1 MHPIFQALENDSFE
15 EFTNLINSNPEYL
28 AEVDEDGWSLLSL
41 SIHYNMPE
49 FAELLLDKMTTEQIN
64 NGTPFHPLNV
74 AIENKFFDLGKMIIS
89 HDNFDPNYLFKAK
102 ENALHYA
109 LTLQQDDW
117 VEILLEKG
125 VDIFSQNSN
134 GRSPFQ
140 MAIEKHKEDILDEFL
155 ESPLLRNRFDEDW
168 IRVCVDSNNVYAFE
182 ELYPHMKSSMDK
194 YFERAVAKG
203 HVEMMT
209 SIIDTGMFM
218 PGKQH
223 ITDIVDL
230 MCIVYE
236 DPKKQEA
243 ALELADYLFDI
254 NTPFQNFINNKGQTA
269 WMLAIKYNNNIIF
282 DRLIN
287 ETVET
292 VNNIDNNQYSPLM
305 YAVEAG
311 SLPYVSKLL
320 KRKANPNHTDIY
332 NDTALIKAVRLG
344 KLEIVQEI
352 LKYPVLVN
360 EINKHKESALS
371 IALHDKRMDI
381 VFNLLWH
388 GADISTNP
396 ITYINK
402 QELMQIGL
410 TGELEKWTA
419 IDEQEIKHFKA
430 MVQLGL
436 NLNRVNENGDT
447 LLLHYIKDGYL
458 SNFHALLECNIE
470 ANHKDKENNSAIMC
484 AMNKNSDSYAIQL
497 LSKIKNLD
505 LSVVNNQ
512 GENVYDICVD
522 SQFNNLAKA
531 EALLQYDP
539 NITKENL
546 LKIMPIIAKD
556 GILLNHWE
564 KIQQV
569 LGEDISLFSNIIDKN
584 SNTLLMNCVL
594 GNNKDN
600 FKFLTSQPLIN
611 IASNKINK
619 DNENVVDLIN
629 RLPEPSAIEFTNLLS
644 KYLNIS
650 KKKPIEQLNTKLSS
664 RMTI

>member
-15 EFTNLINSNPEYL
+15 EFSQLITSHPEYL
-28 AEVDEDGWSLLSL
+28 DEIDEDGWSLLSL
-41 SIHYNMPE
+41 SVHYNMPE
-49 FAELLLDKMTTEQIN
+49 FAQLLLDKMTTEQIN
-64 NGTPFHPLNV
+64 SGKPLHPLNV
-74 AIENKFFDLGKMIIS
+74 AIENKFFDLGKLIIS

-117 VEILLEKG
+117 VEILLERG
-125 VDIFSQNSN
+125 IDIFSPNAN

-140 MAIEKHKEDILDEFL
+140 MAIEKHKDDILDEFL
-155 ESPLLRNRFDEDW
+155 ESPLLRSRFDEDW
-168 IRVCVDSNNVYAFE
+168 LRVCVDSNNIYAFE
-182 ELYPHMKSSMDK
+182 ELYPHMKGNMDK

-203 HVEMMT
+203 HVEMMMA
-209 SIIDTGMFM
+209 IIDTGMFM

-243 ALELADYLFDI
+243 ALELADYLFAI

-269 WMLAIKYNNNIIF
+269 WMLSIKYNNNIIF

-292 VNNIDNNQYSPLM
+292 VNNIDNHKYSPLM

-311 SLPYVSKLL
+311 SLPYVTKLL
-320 KRKANPNHTDIY
+320 KRKANPNHTDIS

-360 EINKHKESALS
+360 EINKYKESALS

-396 ITYINK
+396 VTFINK

-419 IDEQEIKHFKA
+419 VDEQEIKNFKA
-430 MVQLGL
+430 IVQLGL
-436 NLNRVNENGDT
+436 NLNRVNEKGDT
-447 LLLHYIKDGYL
+447 LLLHYIKEGYL
-458 SNFHALLECNIE
+458 SNFHALLECKID
-470 ANHKDKENNSAIMC
+470 ANHKDQDNNNAIMC
-484 AMNKNSDSYAIQL
+484 AMTKNSDSYAIQL
-497 LSKIKNLD
+497 LSKVKNLD
-505 LSVVNNQ
+505 FSNVNNQ
-512 GENVYDICVD
+512 GQNVYDLCAQ
-522 SQFNNLAKA
+522 SNSLGKA

-539 NITKENL
+539 NINKDNL
-546 LKIMPIIAKD
+546 LKIMPILTTH
-556 GILLNHWE
+556 GILGNHWE
-564 KIQQV
+564 KIQEV
-569 LGEDISLFSNIIDKN
+569 FGEDISLINNFVDSQG
-584 SNTLLMNCVL
+584 NTLLMHSVL
-594 GNNKDN
+594 GQNRDN
-600 FKFLTSQPLIN
+600 FKFLTSQPLIS
-611 IASNKINK
+611 IPSNKINK
-619 DNENVVDLIN
+619 NNDNVVDLIN
-629 RLPEPSAIEFTNLLS
+629 RLPEEKAVDFTNLLT
-644 KYLNIS
+644 KYLNIG
-650 KKKPIEQLNTKLSS
+650 KKKPIEQVNVKVSS
-664 RMTI
+664 RMSI